1 MNLVLNTAKLLMFVL
16 VDSNGTEVTG
26 LGTNFTVTISKNG
39 GAFAA
44 STGAKAEIGNG
55 WYSYTLAAAEA
66 DTLGALAIKVT
77 GAGVVQQNLL
87 YDVVGSVIDEI
98 VPAIPDQPPHIMTDA
113 YFTTYGGM
121 TGSSTYAQR
130 QAAYAIAEELAVA
143 DMGTFLVPTMVTGTY
158 DLTGE
163 IWLEHS
169 YVNRAV
175 MAWVRSFDGTVQQT
189 FSGSNYMRV
198 RDREH
203 GILDISNVYRLCCYG
218 YYDPLYIDI
227 VYEASLPI
235 PVAYGAN
242 MLLALTTLAQ
252 IELNE
257 IIGYGNESPGDGG
270 IEQFSNQDYSEKR
283 VAQFKTSMG
292 SSNKA
297 LYAHK
302 LLSKY
307 RRPNRVGLGRPIR

>member
-1 MNLVLNTAKLLMFVL
+1 MNLVLNTPKLLMFVL

-26 LGTNFTVTISKNG
+26 LGSTFTVTISKNG

-44 STGAKAEIGNG
+44 SAGAKAEIGNG
-55 WYSYTLAAAEA
+55 WYSYTLTAAET
-66 DTLGALAIKVT
+66 DTLGALAVKVAGT
-77 GAGVVQQNLL
+77 GAVQQNLL
-87 YDVVGSVIDEI
+87 YDVVGSIISTI
-98 VPAIPDQPPHIMTDA
+98 VPSIPNQPPFVMTDA
-113 YFTTYGGM
+113 YFTSYGGM

-130 QAAYAIAEELAVA
+130 QAAYAIAEEMACA
-143 DMGTFLVPTMVTGTY
+143 DMGTFLVPTIVTGTY
-158 DLTGE
+158 DLTSE

-169 YVNRAV
+169 YVNRPV
-175 MAWVRSFDGTVQQT
+175 IAWVRSFDGTIHQT

-203 GILDISNVYRLCCYG
+203 GILDISNVYRVCG
-218 YYDPLYIDI
+218 YVDAPYIDV

-235 PVAYGAN
+235 PISYGAN

-270 IEQFSNQDYSEKR
+270 LTKFSNQDYSEER
-283 VAQFKTSMG
+283 VKQFKTSMG

-307 RRPNRVGLGRPIR
+307 RRPNRVGLGKPWR